1 MQNRSGASAQMR
13 SRFHKKMEPQYYHS
27 IIFHAPPGRE
37 RIDRQMPA
45 YYDEKTKSW
54 YCKFYY
60 TDYTGTKKQ
69 KKKRGFKLQREA
81 KEYERSFLEHLQ
93 GTPDMTFQALYDIYI
108 EDISHRLRKN
118 TVDGKKN
125 VFKNRILPYFKDR
138 PINEIQATDIRAWQN
153 EQIAAGYSN
162 AYLDRIMN
170 MIVTIFN
177 YAVTF
182 YNLPVNPCTKAGHM
196 GKRTRSLNFWT
207 LDEYNAIM
215 EHVTDPAAHIAIEL
229 LFYSGMRFGEL
240 LALTPADLDYEKQTI
255 SIAKSLQRKNRQNY
269 ITAPKTDN
277 GIRVITMPAA
287 VMEHLEDY
295 TKKLYGLQ
303 QDDLIFT
310 FTRSLIRNNMK
321 RACTAS
327 GISCI
332 RIHDLRHSHV
342 SLLIDL
348 KFTPLLIA
356 ERIGD
361 TVQMVNN
368 TYGHLY
374 PSRRQEVADRL
385 NQLIVK

>member
-1 MQNRSGASAQMR
+1 
-13 SRFHKKMEPQYYHS
+13 
-27 IIFHAPPGRE
+27 
-37 RIDRQMPA
+37 MPA

-81 KEYERSFLEHLQ
+81 KEYERSFLEYLQ

-240 LALTPADLDYEKQTI
+240 LALTPADLDYKNQTI
-255 SIAKSLQRKNRQNY
+255 SIMKSLQRKNRQNY

-295 TKKLYGLQ
+295 TSKIYGLQ

-327 GISCI
+327 GVSCI